1 MKKFTKFGA
10 VLLATAFLL
19 SGCGNKGDSSV
30 APTSAPTTAPT
41 SAPTSEPTSA
51 PVVPAVSS
59 VKVTPKTLELG
70 LEEHGLLTAKV
81 VTVGGASNAVT
92 WSSSDESV
100 ATVSATGSVT
110 ALKEGT
116 ATITATSVFDSTKS
130 DTSTIKVVDKGF
142 NPALY
147 DEGYKY
153 YKAWPEDVIKEWIG
167 DDSVTIVAPE
177 NASLG
182 AYVWEEPAGE
192 YVGYLEVIVSGDQ
205 LLSYLGS
212 LEAADFIVWSE
223 LMYGLFQID
232 CAIDPSLTYEV
243 DPSENYNDD
252 YEVDGLMLTFYHVDD
267 LFYDD
272 TLTTNTD
279 WTAAEKAEFE
289 KVDGLE
295 ALPFVQL
302 GEKYEVEALESYE
315 EEGVYEG
322 VAIYDGSLAIHA
334 LDSYGETLVAA
345 GFTYN
350 EESDMYGKT
359 IAAAPWLE
367 QYVSFSWGSNGNYIE
382 TGIQY
387 VTFSEFPQEYVDM
400 FTTYALGSKYQV
412 LAPEGADADTFQ
424 WSSDETEDGEMYMAV
439 YGYSYSYEEFEAYA
453 TALEADG
460 WDVEYE
466 EQTDEQYGYI
476 GAEKGYIYIEA
487 QFINDVD
494 YDDDWNTIYLDESGE
509 LDMYILQGSGYEDPG
524 VYVEESA
531 KVAVGGTYK
540 IEPVLF
546 EIEGT
551 PEFTSDH
558 PEIATVDAE
567 GVVTGVAEGSATITV
582 TVVYN
587 EVEYSATCVITV
599 SNIQYFTK
607 VESSLTDYSG
617 VYLIVCEQAKV
628 AFDGSLGTLDAVS
641 NTFALTSEEIAAG
654 TVECTDELL
663 AKAFTI
669 ASNGTGTYSIKG
681 GENYIGN
688 VETASNGLKTSKDA
702 STYKNTISVTDGV
715 ANITC
720 GVTSIKYNPQS
731 GQTRFRYFKSTS
743 QNMYEIS
750 LYKLD

>member
-10 VLLATAFLL
+10 ILIATAFMLT
-19 SGCGNKGDSSV
+19 GCGNKGGD
-30 APTSAPTTAPT
+30 TSAAPTTAPT
-41 SAPTSEPTSA
+41 STPTSEPTSA

-59 VKVTPKTLELG
+59 VTVTPKTLELG

-130 DTSTIKVVDKGF
+130 DISTVKVVDKGF

-182 AYVWEEPAGE
+182 AYVWEEPASE
-192 YVGYLEVIVSGDQ
+192 YAAYLEVIVSGDQ

-212 LEAADFIVWSE
+212 LEDADFIVWSE

-302 GEKYEVEALESYE
+302 GEQYEVEALESYE
-315 EEGVYEG
+315 EEDVYEG

-334 LDSYGETLVAA
+334 LDSYGETLAAA

-350 EESDMYGKT
+350 EEFGTYGKT
-359 IAAAPWLE
+359 IADAPWLE
-367 QYVSFSWGSNGNYIE
+367 QYVSFSWGSYGNYIE
-382 TGIQY
+382 TGIQN

-400 FTTYALGSKYQV
+400 FTAYALGSKYQV

-424 WSSDETEDGEMYMAV
+424 WSSGLTEDEEMYMAV

-453 TALEADG
+453 AALEADG

-494 YDDDWNTIYLDESGE
+494 YDDDWNPIYLDESGE

-524 VYVEESA
+524 IYVKEKTA
-531 KVAVGGTYK
+531 KVGVGTTYTVQT
-540 IEPVLF
+540 VLY

-551 PEFTSDH
+551 PTFTSDH
-558 PEIATVDAE
+558 PEIASVDAST
-567 GVVTGVAEGSATITV
+567 GVVTGVAVGSATITAS
-582 TVVYN
+582 VVYN
-587 EVEYSATCVITV
+587 EVTYSATVAVSVVNEVEDVLTIDDLSPVEKGKTVYTNFSGVNGASGAVYAGQCAGGGDYKCIQIRSKNSNSGIVSTTSGGTLKSIEVTFNANQTNTSALNVYASESPIESAEALYTLTPVATMTPGAGETV
-599 SNIQYFTK
+599 SITFP
-607 VESSLTDYSG
+607 E
-617 VYLIVCEQAKV
+617 
-628 AFDGSLGTLDAVS
+628 GTNFKYV
-641 NTFALTSEEIAAG
+641 G
-654 TVECTDELL
+654 
-663 AKAFTI
+663 I
-669 ASNGTGTYSIKG
+669 ASSSGAM
-681 GENYIGN
+681 YIDEI
-688 VETASNGLKTSKDA
+688 V
-702 STYKNTISVTDGV
+702 VTW
-715 ANITC
+715 AA
-720 GVTSIKYNPQS
+720 
-731 GQTRFRYFKSTS
+731 
-743 QNMYEIS
+743 
-750 LYKLD
+750 